1 MDKKQLISFF
11 DGRAGEWDA
20 GAQPGADCLLEHI
33 VRKINI
39 RPEDFVLDVGC
50 GTGALRPFILAYNP
64 QEIVHM
70 DISPKML
77 EELNKK
83 FPDAQ
88 TLEGDFETA
97 LLPRSYFDKVI
108 AFNVLPHFSDFESVF
123 FNAYAALKPGGVF
136 IIAHSLAREELNRAH
151 GKRGATK
158 NDLLPSGETVFG
170 LYQKAG
176 FKNISVRERDPGF
189 FSVGFKD
196 LI

>member
-1 MDKKQLISFF
+1 MAMDKKRLISFF

-20 GAQPGADCLLEHI
+20 GQDAACVVEHI

-39 RPEDFVLDVGC
+39 RPDDFVLDVGC
-50 GTGALRPFILAYNP
+50 GTGVLRPFLLAYGP
-64 QEIVHM
+64 QEILHM
-70 DISPKML
+70 DISAKML

-97 LLPRSYFDKVI
+97 DLPRGYFDKVI
-108 AFNVLPHFSDFESVF
+108 AFNVLPHFSDVESVF
-123 FNAYAALKPGGVF
+123 FNAHAALKPGGVF
-136 IIAHSLAREELNRAH
+136 VIAHSMERGELNRVH
-151 GKRGATK
+151 GKREATEK
-158 NDLLPSGETVFG
+158 DLLPSGEKIFE
-170 LYQKAG
+170 LYEKAG

-196 LI
+196 LV